1 MFCSVKKVGLLLV
14 ILLLVKCAPSQPP
27 LQSQRPVQGLIKQF
41 PDNSRYF
48 IIYTLPDFFPQD
60 IPVYPG
66 GVMQKGFVYQERD
79 MDLIFKTSDS
89 IEDIIR
95 FFETKSGE
103 LRWSIERNMPD
114 PAANHQTFTLALTF
128 KDSFVETF
136 RYLAARGHIFAAQ
149 HTGIYLVIRIVESTN
164 SPFTFIIQQIRTGS

>member
-1 MFCSVKKVGLLLV
+1 MYYSVKKVKLLMVLLLFV
-14 ILLLVKCAPSQPP
+14 NCASNQPSFQPR
-27 LQSQRPVQGLIKQF
+27 RPVQGLMKQF
-41 PDNSRYF
+41 PDNSPYF

-66 GVMQKGFVYQERD
+66 GVMQMGFVYQERD

-103 LRWSIERNMPD
+103 LHWSIERNMSD
-114 PAANHQTFTLALTF
+114 PAADHQTFTLPLTF
-128 KDSFVETF
+128 NDNFVETF
-136 RYLAARGHIFAAQ
+136 QYFTVRGNIFVAQ
-149 HTGIYLVIRIVESTN
+149 HTGKYFVSRIIETAD